1 MSYCYLIQG
10 KCLTLQNDLPYEM
23 QYVCE
28 LDCKP
33 VCISPCPPCKVSC
46 DTCEMPCPPIAECP
60 TYSNT
65 KSCDRQAQSYPPA
78 QPASQCQPC
87 SPNSETMYQGAM
99 CQPNVQRNEL
109 NPRA

>member
-10 KCLTLQNDLPYEM
+10 KCLTLRNDLPYEM

-33 VCISPCPPCKVSC
+33 ICISPCPPCPPCKVSC
-46 DTCEMPCPPIAECP
+46 DPHGMPCPPIVKCP
-60 TYSNT
+60 TYSDT
-65 KSCDRQAQSYPPA
+65 KSCDHQAQCYSPA
-78 QPASQCQPC
+78 QLASLCQPC

-99 CQPNVQRNEL
+99 CQPQMSKETN
-109 NPRA
+109 